1 MKGKVLLKTVSAFL
15 AGLMIVT
22 AISAQAFAADNKINV
37 NTVKGDAD
45 GDGKV
50 TIADAAAI
58 QRYLAG
64 FDMPES
70 FDLTVC
76 DCNGNGDVSIDDVTE
91 IQRYLADLPS
101 HLGEKS
107 YNDQLYD
114 YAVRDAIKADENE
127 IMPLVN
133 ITKEDDRV
141 IWNGDKV
148 LVAFMHKYPDSYK
161 PGSHIT
167 LQWGNVWCVSA
178 REMANWV
185 KNNAEGVTDWTERLH
200 QVLGMPLSKEYTSV
214 TALWVDADLL
224 YRPANVSDPT
234 AEMKATYQPTGDE
247 KFDKMFK
254 EWYDSN
260 VKWSYYDSAYPWTRL
275 GYTYDW
281 ADNGTEYGLSE
292 FIVFSGAEAD
302 VEYTYSVNDYIAF
315 VTEG

>member
-1 MKGKVLLKTVSAFL
+1 MSTSRRTP
-15 AGLMIVT
+15 T
-22 AISAQAFAADNKINV
+22 ALFGTA
-37 NTVKGDAD
+37 T
-45 GDGKV
+45 
-50 TIADAAAI
+50 
-58 QRYLAG
+58 R
-64 FDMPES
+64 
-70 FDLTVC
+70 
-76 DCNGNGDVSIDDVTE
+76 
-91 IQRYLADLPS
+91 
-101 HLGEKS
+101 
-107 YNDQLYD
+107 
-114 YAVRDAIKADENE
+114 
-127 IMPLVN
+127 
-133 ITKEDDRV
+133 
-141 IWNGDKV
+141 
-148 LVAFMHKYPDSYK
+148 HKYPDSYK

-200 QVLGMPLSKEYTSV
+200 QVLGMPLSKGYTSV

-234 AEMKATYQPTGDE
+234 AEMKTTYQPTGDE
-247 KFDKMFK
+247 EFDKMFK

-302 VEYTYSVNDYIAF
+302 VEYTFSVNDFIAF